1 MVELTYYLC
10 LSCLLI
16 LIPGI
21 KSDHNPNLT
30 FSCPGNETSI
40 ADFNYGIQIGD
51 VCGEQFVL
59 EFDGAARPLPNGQL
73 RLYFSSDDEFNGGDN
88 DAVEVLSINW
98 GASASKRSVLDNTP
112 LTTVS
117 DLPCG
122 SGYLVAVVKDGNT
135 IVEQGA
141 ERIIKTCD
149 SIGVDVEIEVSD
161 VSNDSLIKL
170 SNKGSQNLPN
180 TTKEGAHLLAV
191 YLQKPTYF
199 GGSGCTI
206 PNLTVFDAVLNFTT
220 FTRGMMVGEEMF
232 IDQSWVDQITASFD
246 GEKPTICGDAD
257 LVFMFDPFYQYD
269 NNPCNNFKKFRVHI
283 NCNNIPYKQKCYSII
298 NDPHRGL
305 CRMADRLDSEYEEKI
320 MKDYMND
327 TDYMTTTEMP
337 TTETTDNPQVISAR
351 NTIEMLKMQLSSNS
365 LPDWTSFQNGVNA
378 INGIAYMA
386 PVDMV
391 QKYKFHGIAL
401 GLNLSY
407 HYAYYKTMYPNLPS
421 NTSRLVLG
429 HALRGL
435 ASYFIKVYKSAFSG
449 MEKEMYLGPLVMYLS
464 ALETAANHMPVPE
477 PLNSMM
483 PRIRRLIISFV
494 KQYKDVGYKPE
505 IRCPFRFHD
514 LESVPPIGR
523 FLIHL
528 ADASRE
534 DVKEEPDTVDQ
545 LERCRRRL
553 VATYFRYGGKSII
566 ARDIHRQM
574 ISDAKGWGFD
584 DDGRIKI
591 GFKSPWNAGFMLW
604 RVIGVCSCDQCNG
617 GYNANQYSTTTPS
630 YGYYG
635 NATYGYGSY
644 SMYYPSSSSV
654 YNG

>member
-59 EFDGAARPLPNGQL
+59 EFDGAARPLPYGEL

-98 GASASKRSVLDNTP
+98 GASASKRIVLDNTP

-122 SGYLVAVVKDGNT
+122 SGYVVAVVTDGNT

-161 VSNDSLIKL
+161 VSNDSLVIEPGQTLQSQLALIAKSLWIKL

-298 NDPHRGL
+298 NGIARGHTDPHRGL

-401 GLNLSY
+401 G
-407 HYAYYKTMYPNLPS
+407 
-421 NTSRLVLG
+421 
-429 HALRGL
+429 
-435 ASYFIKVYKSAFSG
+435 

-494 KQYKDVGYKPE
+494 KQYKDVDYKPE

-574 ISDAKGWGFD
+574 MSDAKGWGFD
-584 DDGRIKI
+584 DDGRIRI

-604 RVIGVCSCDQCNG
+604 RVIGVCSCDQCNV

-635 NATYGYGSY
+635 NATYGYGS